1 MGSGWSFRYRWYTS
15 PSPGDAAVAS
25 RFKIPKLEKKT
36 FRGWTFVLVVGVLL
50 AFIAIIDRGGLNDQ
64 SAAADGSTGCQL
76 EVAADQLNVRAAPD
90 PDSALLQTLV
100 RGDRV
105 DGTRIVT
112 NGFRELEGNQWAA
125 DQFLTP
131 LPDTNCA

>member
-1 MGSGWSFRYRWYTS
+1 V
-15 PSPGDAAVAS
+15 AA
-25 RFKIPKLEKKT
+25 RIKIPKLEKST
-36 FRGWTFVLVVGVLL
+36 FRGWTFVLILGALL
-50 AFIAIIDRGGLNDQ
+50 ACVAIVDRGGLSEQPTN
-64 SAAADGSTGCQL
+64 ADGSTGCQL
-76 EVAADQLNVRAAPD
+76 EVAADQLNLRSAPN

-112 NGFRELEGNQWAA
+112 NGFRELEGNRWAA